1 VASSRSHGHPPLDL
15 TVGTDHPRLRGLGL
29 GLVGLAPGN
38 HVTLAVPAEPASGL
52 PERGQMRR
60 LARTRFAEHQALPVG
75 KWVRVLDRR
84 GRRRL
89 VRIVEVQERVV
100 VVQTRRLRAGQAL
113 ELDVELL
120 AIQTPDGSPN
130 ADGL

>member
-1 VASSRSHGHPPLDL
+1 
-15 TVGTDHPRLRGLGL
+15 
-29 GLVGLAPGN
+29 
-38 HVTLAVPAEPASGL
+38 
-52 PERGQMRR
+52 
-60 LARTRFAEHQALPVG
+60 
-75 KWVRVLDRR
+75 
-84 GRRRL
+84 
-89 VRIVEVQERVV
+89 VEVQERVV